1 LPLQKLNPEG
11 KKGCLALRWGLN
23 SLIDDQ
29 FKFNVY
35 SMFVKQ
41 HNVMYKILKPILLR
55 FLTSTACKRLIVDL
69 LRSICKQ
76 TTNTLDDKAVD
87 MLEQQLFP
95 KLN

>member
-1 LPLQKLNPEG
+1 MGIRQP
-11 KKGCLALRWGLN
+11 
-23 SLIDDQ
+23 IDDQ

-41 HNVMYKILKPILLR
+41 NKAMYKILKPILLR

>member
-1 LPLQKLNPEG
+1 MPLQKLSLEG
-11 KKGCLALRWGLN
+11 KKRLSSFAMGIRQP
-23 SLIDDQ
+23 IDDHI
-29 FKFNVY
+29 KFNVY
-35 SMFVKQ
+35 NMFVK
-41 HNVMYKILKPILLR
+41 HNKAMYKILKPILLR
-55 FLTSTACKRLIVDL
+55 FLTSTGCKRLIVDF

>member
-1 LPLQKLNPEG
+1 MPLQKLSLEG
-11 KKGCLALRWGLN
+11 KKRLSSFAMGIRKP
-23 SLIDDQ
+23 IDDHIKIN
-29 FKFNVY
+29 FYNI
-35 SMFVKQ
+35 FVNPNKA
-41 HNVMYKILKPILLR
+41 MYKILKPILLR
-55 FLTSTACKRLIVDL
+55 FLTSTGCKRLIVDL